1 MKSGEKENKMPFFSQ
16 VGRKQLEEKMRE
28 AEGRLK
34 GNGGEMEGM
43 REGNKDGYNKM
54 KEEKKVKV
62 KKGNKEI
69 GERKEGRMD
78 G

>member
-1 MKSGEKENKMPFFSQ
+1 M
-16 VGRKQLEEKMRE
+16 
-28 AEGRLK
+28 K

>member
-1 MKSGEKENKMPFFSQ
+1 
-16 VGRKQLEEKMRE
+16 
-28 AEGRLK
+28 
-34 GNGGEMEGM
+34 MEGM

-62 KKGNKEI
+62 KKVNKEI